1 MSTGFTPATAQA
13 AAGPPRAPSP
23 AGRTA
28 AFFDLDGTLIR
39 GSINIPLAR
48 AAFAA
53 GLVRKRDLARDLL
66 GNAVFMLVGASDERA
81 AGVRER
87 ILRDVAGHPAS
98 DVESL
103 ADHFLEDAVASM
115 DHVMVERI
123 RWHHGAGHDTVL
135 VSASPVEIVERFAA
149 AAGMTAGLGTRAAR
163 DDAGRYTGALDGPFC
178 YAEGKVP
185 AIHGFARDQGY
196 DLASSYAYSDSV
208 SDLPMMEAVG
218 ERVAVNPDAKLR
230 EHAVRRGWSLLT
242 TRRSLRVDPTL
253 PARRAVGR
261 LRDVLRPR

>member
-1 MSTGFTPATAQA
+1 MTGRLPALAPA
-13 AAGPPRAPSP
+13 APLGPTG
-23 AGRTA
+23 GRSA

-66 GNAVFMLVGASDERA
+66 GNAVFMLVGASDDRA

-87 ILRDVAGHPAS
+87 ILRDVAGHPATH
-98 DVESL
+98 VEAL
-103 ADHFLEDAVASM
+103 ADDFLHDAVASM
-115 DHVMVERI
+115 DGVMVERI
-123 RWHHGAGHDTVL
+123 RRHQAAGHATVV

-163 DDAGRYTGALDGPFC
+163 DGDGCYTGALDGPFC

-185 AIHGFARDQGY
+185 AVRAFADERGY
-196 DLASSYAYSDSV
+196 DLASCFAYSDSV
-208 SDLPMMEAVG
+208 SDLPMMELVG
-218 ERVAVNPDAKLR
+218 QRVAVNPDAKLR
-230 EHAVRRGWSLLT
+230 RLAADRGWSLLT
-242 TRRSLRVDPTL
+242 TRRSLRLDPTVPL
-253 PARRAVGR
+253 RRAVGR
-261 LRDVLRPR
+261 LRSALGRG